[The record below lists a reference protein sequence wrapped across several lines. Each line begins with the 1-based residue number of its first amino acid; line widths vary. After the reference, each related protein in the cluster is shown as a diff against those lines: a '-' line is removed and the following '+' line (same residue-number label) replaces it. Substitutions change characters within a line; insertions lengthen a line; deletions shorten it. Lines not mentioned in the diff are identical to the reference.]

1 MSTGLIIVTVVTAI
15 ACVAA
20 FCMMFAAWIH
30 ASQTEQRNALGL
42 ASDSKREQANRTF
55 AATAVGLLILFLTL
69 LAMPLM
75 VKLGPNLALDP
86 AEETSTP
93 SATSEPADTEN

>member
-1 MSTGLIIVTVVTAI
+1 MSTGLIIVTVITAI

-30 ASQTEQRNALGL
+30 ASQTEQRNELGL
-42 ASDSKREQANRTF
+42 ASNSEVAQTHRTF
-55 AATAVGLLILFLTL
+55 GVTAVGLLILFLTL

-75 VKLGPNLALDP
+75 VKFGPNLALDP

-93 SATSEPADTEN
+93 AATSEPAQAEE